1 MKNLKRII
9 SLLLCLA
16 MVFSLVSSFSYAAEL
31 RDEKPL
37 TKLNFVTISDPH
49 FYPKELMGDS
59 CDAWKDYTSTNIK
72 QLTESE
78 QILRTAIET
87 ACMRNP
93 DLDYIL
99 IPGDLTKDGEYIS
112 HLRIA
117 EILEEYEE
125 TYDVDFIV
133 TNGNHDVNQDRA
145 TSFESGKKVQ
155 TRSIQASEFPVVY
168 KNLGYDLNAT
178 RYADSSENKVNG
190 LSYSVDLKDSEG
202 NYTYRLIVLDSC
214 KYTFDPKTA
223 NHQTD
228 GALSDEVMQWTKNLA
243 EDAIKNGKTPFVM
256 LHHGLAAHME
266 TEPSIT
272 FAFVLD
278 DYMDVAEKFA
288 SWGINYVFTGHLHTD
303 DIACVIN
310 DDGKV
315 LYDCET
321 ASVTSY
327 PCTYREMSYAKY
339 TNGESEIK
347 FESVNFDAAKKMTF
361 DGVTYDNNT
370 YKNKVFDN
378 AFGGRLNS
386 DGEADAA
393 SLLFGIVKSFIDPY
407 IVDIQQAGSVSAF
420 LKTMNLD
427 LEALISGFLK
437 PYIGDGIKVGG
448 YNIFSVDNIMWFID
462 DLLGQVY
469 DLYVKNPTELYAI
482 LEDLIGQLVNIQV
495 SQKPCTALLDSHG
508 IGDKSKPG
516 TLGDA
521 ILSAMAYWYDGNEDA
536 SKDEF
541 LKDAI
546 AGLESG
552 KTVESLFNLLVDLL
566 LHDFVEDSVL
576 AKLEIRLGKLMND
589 DKIGKTLG
597 DGVDYL
603 VNVLLQGNPTYMNLV
618 DTVFA
623 LEILPYKD
631 LYDVLDQLLIQEY
644 LTFSQFEGIGVFAA
658 YVLNDF
664 TIDNNPTEKGDYNIV
679 YASTDVKTPVTRE
692 NYRLPTTVS
701 VTLGDDKN
709 TSANISWFS
718 KSTLD
723 GDIEIYKADKEP
735 TFTGTPTVSS
745 TFNIDVKSETV
756 ERSFP
761 GIDIGVFGILNY
773 AFKINRH
780 IVTLTNLEQG
790 ATYYYRVGSAK
801 KNWWSDTG
809 VIKTGD
815 GSKNVTF
822 FHMADPQ
829 SQNEKQ
835 YNRAWAKVVETAF
848 DTYPDADF
856 ILNTGDLVDHGDNFK
871 QWSWVLNTASE
882 QLMSTYLMPASGN
895 HEGKGT
901 NAIVNNFVVPNA
913 PEQDT
918 TGGVYYS
925 FDYNNVHVAV
935 LNSENLN
942 DNDGLSD
949 EQIQWLEND
958 MKGSDAQWK
967 FVTIH
972 KAPYSQGSH
981 YDDDD
986 VCAIRDQL
994 SVLMPTLDIDMVFQG
1009 HDHVYMRT
1017 GSLVNNALTA
1027 YDTTYLNH
1035 NGKVYKTQVQPTGTT
1050 YVISGC
1056 SGVKTYIQK
1065 DVTLTDKYFP
1075 RGEKILSVDAP
1086 MFSAV
1091 NIVDGVLYFD
1101 AYTVTDEG
1109 ATSVDSFA
1117 IQKDKSQGDVAQ
1129 GYVPPQEDPAE
1140 EKSESFLEKVA
1151 AVFTKVIKVLSN
1163 IMKIYFKF
1171 K

>member
-9 SLLLCLA
+9 SLVLCLA

-31 RDEKPL
+31 RDETPE

-49 FYPKELMGDS
+49 FYPECLMGDR
-59 CDAWKDYTSTNIK
+59 CQAWQDYTSTNIK

-78 QILRTAIET
+78 AILRTAIET
-87 ACMRNP
+87 ACTRNP

-99 IPGDLTKDGEYIS
+99 IPGDLTKDGEYVS
-112 HLRIA
+112 HVEIA
-117 EILEEYEE
+117 KILEEYEAK
-125 TYDVDFIV
+125 YDIDFIV
-133 TNGNHDVNQDRA
+133 INGNHDVNQDRA
-145 TSFESGKKVQ
+145 ATFESGKKVQ
-155 TRSIQASEFPVVY
+155 TRSIQASEFPEVY
-168 KNLGYDLNAT
+168 KNLGYDLAFT

-190 LSYSVDLKDSEG
+190 LSYAVDLKDSEG

-223 NHQTD
+223 DHQTD
-228 GALSDEVMQWTKNLA
+228 GALSDEVMQWTKELA

-278 DYMDVAEKFA
+278 DYIDAAEELA
-288 SWGINYVFTGHLHTD
+288 SWGINYAFTGHLHTD

-310 DDGKV
+310 DDGQV

-378 AFGGRLNS
+378 AFGGRLS
-386 DGEADAA
+386 DDGKADATA
-393 SLLFGIVKSFIDPY
+393 FLFGIVKSFVDPY
-407 IVDIQQAGSVSAF
+407 IEQINEAGSIGAF

-427 LEALISGFLK
+427 LESLIGGFLK

-469 DLYVKNPTELYAI
+469 DLYVKNPADLYAL

-495 SQKPCTALLDSHG
+495 SEKPCTALIDSHG
-508 IGDKSKPG
+508 FGDKNKPG
-516 TLGDA
+516 TLGDVV
-521 ILSAMAYWYDGNEDA
+521 LSAMAYWYDGNED
-536 SKDEF
+536 SKNDEF
-541 LKDAI
+541 LQDAI

-552 KTVESLFNLLVDLL
+552 VTIEKLFDLLVDLL
-566 LHDFVEDSVL
+566 LHDLVEDEILS
-576 AKLEIRLGKLMND
+576 KLEIRLGKLMND
-589 DKIGKTLG
+589 DKIGKALG

-658 YVLNDF
+658 YVLTDF
-664 TIDNNPTEKGDYNIV
+664 TVDKNPTEKGDYDIV
-679 YASTDVKTPVTRE
+679 YASTDVETPVTKE
-692 NYRLPTTVS
+692 NYRLPTTIS

-709 TSANISWFS
+709 TSAYISWFS
-718 KSTLD
+718 KSTLG

-735 TFTGTPTVSS
+735 TFTGTPTKSS

-761 GIDIGVFGILNY
+761 GIDIGIMGILNY

-780 IVTLTNLEQG
+780 IVTLTNLEEG
-790 ATYYYRVGSAK
+790 ATYYYRVGSAEK
-801 KNWWSDTG
+801 GWWSDTG

-815 GSKNVTF
+815 GSKDVTF

-835 YNRAWAKVVETAF
+835 YNRAWAKVIKTAF
-848 DTYPDADF
+848 ETYPDADF
-856 ILNTGDLVDHGDNFK
+856 IINTGDLVDHGDNFK
-871 QWSWVLNTASE
+871 QWSWVLNTASDY
-882 QLMSTYLMPASGN
+882 LMSTYLMPASGN

-901 NAIVNNFVVPNA
+901 NATVNNFVLPNA

-925 FDYNNVHVAV
+925 FDYNNIHVAV

-942 DNDGLSD
+942 DDEGLSD
-949 EQIQWLEND
+949 DQIQWLQKD
-958 MKGSDAQWK
+958 MADSDAQWK

-994 SVLMPTLDIDMVFQG
+994 SVLMPSLGIDMVFQG

-1017 GSLVNNALTA
+1017 GSLVNNALTG
-1027 YDTTYLNH
+1027 YDTTYLNKD
-1035 NGKVYKTQVQPTGTT
+1035 GKVYKTQVQPTGTT

-1065 DVTLTDKYFP
+1065 DVTLTDEYFP

-1091 NIVDGVLYFD
+1091 RVVDGVLYFD

-1117 IQKDKSQGDVAQ
+1117 IQKDKTQGDVAE
-1129 GYVPPQEDPAE
+1129 GYTPPAEDPVE
-1140 EKSESFLEKVA
+1140 EKSETFFEKLI
-1151 AVFTKVIKVLSN
+1151 AVVTKIVKVLSN
-1163 IMKIYFKF
+1163 IMKIYLKI